1 MVDNRSAGF
10 FGIGGSFNFKSGDIS
25 GTAAKTQD
33 DKMGQGGEYFA
44 QQKKSEE
51 EENSDSQKYTDRSA
65 VLRATLNSL
74 AMMNVANVINSR
86 KKALEEQRERDKQR
100 ANNEEEKQEQAEQK
114 LEEEFYNIAREIFK
128 IPQKATFNV
137 NIIAHL
143 YLIANEKQEHQGC
156 FCFAVPVYVSSI

>member
-10 FGIGGSFNFKSGDIS
+10 FGIGGAFNFKSGDIS

-44 QQKKSEE
+44 QQQSEE
-51 EENSDSQKYTDRSA
+51 EDQENSDSQKYTDRSA

-100 ANNEEEKQEQAEQK
+100 LQNTESSAEKE
-114 LEEEFYNIAREIFK
+114 LEKEFYNIAREMK
-128 IPQKATFNV
+128 EDK
-137 NIIAHL
+137 
-143 YLIANEKQEHQGC
+143 
-156 FCFAVPVYVSSI
+156 

>member
-33 DKMGQGGEYFA
+33 DKMGQGSEYFA

-114 LEEEFYNIAREIFK
+114 LEEEFYNIAREMK
-128 IPQKATFNV
+128 EDK
-137 NIIAHL
+137 
-143 YLIANEKQEHQGC
+143 
-156 FCFAVPVYVSSI
+156 

>member
-44 QQKKSEE
+44 QQRNEE
-51 EENSDSQKYTDRSA
+51 EDGSQDSQKYTDRSA
-65 VLRATLNSL
+65 QLRATLNSL

-86 KKALEEQRERDKQR
+86 KKALEEQKEREK
-100 ANNEEEKQEQAEQK
+100 NSTKLSKEEHAEKE
-114 LEEEFYNIAREIFK
+114 LEEEFYNIAREIK
-128 IPQKATFNV
+128 KD
-137 NIIAHL
+137 
-143 YLIANEKQEHQGC
+143 EK
-156 FCFAVPVYVSSI
+156 

>member
-44 QQKKSEE
+44 QPKKSEE

-114 LEEEFYNIAREIFK
+114 LEEEFYNIAREMK
-128 IPQKATFNV
+128 EDK
-137 NIIAHL
+137 
-143 YLIANEKQEHQGC
+143 
-156 FCFAVPVYVSSI
+156 